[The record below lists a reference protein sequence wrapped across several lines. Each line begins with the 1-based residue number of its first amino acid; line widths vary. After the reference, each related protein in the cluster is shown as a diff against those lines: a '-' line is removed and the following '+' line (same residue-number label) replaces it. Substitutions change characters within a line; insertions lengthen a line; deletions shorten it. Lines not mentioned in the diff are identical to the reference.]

1 VPNRTEKTGKA
12 GMKPVVAIIAPGN
25 MGAAVGGRLTTNG
38 VKVLTSLANRSA
50 ASASRA
56 VAAGLE
62 ATSDAEITRADF
74 LLSIVP
80 PKEAVG
86 LAERLAPALAAANKK
101 PIYVDCNAVSPS
113 TAVRIAGVIEP
124 TGTPFVDGGIVGGPP
139 RNGSP
144 GPRFYVSGSEASRVA
159 VLSDYGLIVRQIEG
173 PVGAASALKL
183 SYAGINKGLI
193 AIGSAMVL
201 AARRA
206 RVEDALLRELAE
218 SQRAVL
224 AQLSRGVPDMFSK
237 AERWAPELDEI
248 ASYAQREGDAEIFAG
263 MARLYE
269 RIADDLKNTGEETGD
284 LDDFF
289 RKAQ

>member
-1 VPNRTEKTGKA
+1 
-12 GMKPVVAIIAPGN
+12 MKPVVAIIAPGN
-25 MGAAVGGRLTTNG
+25 MGAAVGGRLATNG
-38 VKVLTSLANRSA
+38 LKVLTSLANRSA
-50 ASASRA
+50 ASAARA
-56 VAAGLE
+56 AAAGLE
-62 ATSDAEITRADF
+62 ATSDAEITQADF

-86 LAERLAPALAAANKK
+86 LAERLAPALATANRK
-101 PIYVDCNAVSPS
+101 PVYVDCNAVSPA
-113 TAVRIAGVIEP
+113 TAIRVAGIIQP
-124 TGTPFVDGGIVGGPP
+124 TGAPFVDGGIVGGPP
-139 RNGSP
+139 REGSP
-144 GPRFYVSGSEASRVA
+144 GPRFYVSGPEAPRAA
-159 VLSDYGLIVRQIEG
+159 VLSKYGLIVRQVEG

-206 RVEDALLRELAE
+206 GVEDALLRELSE

-224 AQLSRGVPDMFSK
+224 AHLSRGVPDMFSK

-269 RIADDLKNTGEETGD
+269 RIADDLKNAGEETGD
-284 LDDFF
+284 LDEFF

>member
-1 VPNRTEKTGKA
+1 
-12 GMKPVVAIIAPGN
+12 MKPVVAIIAPGN
-25 MGAAVGGRLTTNG
+25 MGAAVGGRLTANG

-50 ASASRA
+50 ASAARA
-56 VAAGLE
+56 AAAGLE
-62 ATSDAEITRADF
+62 ATSDTEITRADF

-80 PKEAVG
+80 PKEAVT
-86 LAERLAPALAAANKK
+86 LAERLAPALTAANRK
-101 PIYVDCNAVSPS
+101 PAYVDCNAVSPA
-113 TAVRIAGVIEP
+113 TALRIAEVIQP
-124 TGTPFVDGGIVGGPP
+124 TGAPFVDGGIVGGPP
-139 RNGSP
+139 REGSP
-144 GPRFYVSGSEASRVA
+144 GPRFYVSGPHAPDVS
-159 VLSDYGLIVRQIEG
+159 VLGNYGLIVRLIEG

-206 RVEDALLRELAE
+206 GVEDALLRELAE

-248 ASYAQREGDAEIFAG
+248 ARYAQREGDAEIFAG

-269 RIADDLKNTGEETGD
+269 RIADDLKNAGVETGE
-284 LDDFF
+284 LDKFF

>member
-1 VPNRTEKTGKA
+1 MEKSGKA
-12 GMKPVVAIIAPGN
+12 GMMPVVAIIAPGN
-25 MGAAVGGRLTTNG
+25 MGAAVGGRLSTNG
-38 VKVLTSLANRSA
+38 LKVLTSLTNRSA
-50 ASASRA
+50 ASVARA
-56 VAAGLE
+56 TAAGLE

-86 LAERLAPALAAANKK
+86 LAERLAPALSAANQK
-101 PIYVDCNAVSPS
+101 PIYVDCNAISPA
-113 TAVRIAGVIEP
+113 TAARVAGIIEP
-124 TGTPFVDGGIVGGPP
+124 TGAPFVDGGIVGGPP
-139 RNGSP
+139 RGDSA
-144 GPRFYVSGSEASRVA
+144 GPRFYVSGPEAPRVA
-159 VLSDYGLIVRQIEG
+159 VLSEYGLIVRQVQG
-173 PVGAASALKL
+173 PIGAASALKL

-193 AIGSAMVL
+193 AIGAAMVL

-206 RVEDALLRELAE
+206 GVGDALRRELSE

-248 ASYAQREGDAEIFAG
+248 ASYAQREGDADIFAG

-269 RIADDLKNTGEETGD
+269 RIADDLKKAGEDTRN

-289 RKAQ
+289 RKLNDS

>member
-1 VPNRTEKTGKA
+1 MEKSGKA
-12 GMKPVVAIIAPGN
+12 GMMPVVAIIAPGH
-25 MGAAVGGRLTTNG
+25 MGAAVGGRLATNG
-38 VKVLTSLANRSA
+38 LKVLTSLTNRSA
-50 ASASRA
+50 ASAARA
-56 VAAGLE
+56 TAAGLE
-62 ATSDAEITRADF
+62 ATGDAEITRADF

-80 PKEAVG
+80 PKEAIG
-86 LAERLAPALAAANKK
+86 LAERMAPALAAANHK
-101 PIYVDCNAVSPS
+101 PIYVDCNAVSPA
-113 TAVRIAGVIEP
+113 TAVRVAGIIEP
-124 TGTPFVDGGIVGGPP
+124 TGASFVDGGIVGGPP
-139 RNGSP
+139 REGSP
-144 GPRFYVSGSEASRVA
+144 GPRFYVSGPEAPRVA
-159 VLSDYGLIVRQIEG
+159 VLSEYGLMVRQVKG
-173 PVGAASALKL
+173 PIGAASALKL

-206 RVEDALLRELAE
+206 GVEDALLRELSE

-248 ASYAQREGDAEIFAG
+248 ASYAQREGDADIFAG

-269 RIADDLKNTGEETGD
+269 RIANDLKNVGEETRD

-289 RKAQ
+289 RKVQ

>member
-1 VPNRTEKTGKA
+1 
-12 GMKPVVAIIAPGN
+12 MKPVVAIIAPGN
-25 MGAAVGGRLTTNG
+25 MGAAVGGRLTANG

-50 ASASRA
+50 ASAARA
-56 VAAGLE
+56 TAAGIE
-62 ATSDAEITRADF
+62 AASDAEITDADF

-80 PKEAVG
+80 PKEAVT
-86 LAERLAPALAAANKK
+86 LAERLAPALAAANRK
-101 PIYVDCNAVSPS
+101 PVYVDCNAVSPA
-113 TAVRIAGVIEP
+113 TAIRIAGVIEP
-124 TGTPFVDGGIVGGPP
+124 TGAPFVDGGIVGGPP
-139 RNGSP
+139 REGSP
-144 GPRFYVSGSEASRVA
+144 GPRFYVSGPHAPGVA
-159 VLSDYGLIVRQIEG
+159 VLGDYGLIVRQVEG

-193 AIGSAMVL
+193 AIGSAMIL

-206 RVEDALLRELAE
+206 GVEDALLRELAE
-218 SQRAVL
+218 SQGAVL

-248 ASYAQREGDAEIFAG
+248 ARYAEREGDAEIFAG

-269 RIADDLKNTGEETGD
+269 RIADDLKNAGEETGD
-284 LDDFF
+284 LDNFF

>member
-1 VPNRTEKTGKA
+1 
-12 GMKPVVAIIAPGN
+12 MKPVVAIIAPGN

-38 VKVLTSLANRSA
+38 VKVLTSLANRGA
-50 ASASRA
+50 ASATRA
-56 VAAGLE
+56 AAAGLE
-62 ATSDAEITRADF
+62 ATSDVEITRADF
-74 LLSIVP
+74 VLSIVP

-86 LAERLAPALAAANKK
+86 LAERLAPALTAANKK
-101 PIYVDCNAVSPS
+101 PIYVDCNAVSPA

-139 RNGSP
+139 RTGSP
-144 GPRFYVSGSEASRVA
+144 GPRFYVSGPEASRVA

-206 RVEDALLRELAE
+206 GVDDALLRELAE

-269 RIADDLKNTGEETGD
+269 RIADDLKNAGEETGD
-284 LDDFF
+284 LNDFF

>member
-1 VPNRTEKTGKA
+1 
-12 GMKPVVAIIAPGN
+12 MKPVVAIIAPGS
-25 MGAAVGGRLTTNG
+25 MGAAVGGRLAGNG

-50 ASASRA
+50 ASAARA
-56 VAAGLE
+56 KAAGLE
-62 ATSDAEITRADF
+62 VASDAEITRADF

-80 PKEAVG
+80 PKEAIG
-86 LAERLAPALAAANKK
+86 LAERLAPTLAETNRK
-101 PIYVDCNAVSPS
+101 PIYVDCNAVSPE
-113 TAVRIAGVIEP
+113 TALRISRIVQG

-139 RNGSP
+139 RQDSP
-144 GPRFYVSGSEASRVA
+144 GPRFYVSGPDAGCLS
-159 VLSDYGLIVRQIEG
+159 VLNDCGLIVRQVEG

-206 RVEDALLRELAE
+206 GVEGALLRELSE

-248 ASYAQREGDAEIFAG
+248 ARYAGDDGDAEIFAG

-269 RIADDLKNTGEETGD
+269 RIADDLKKAGMETAT
-284 LDDFF
+284 LDEFF
-289 RKAQ
+289 GKVQ

>member
-1 VPNRTEKTGKA
+1 
-12 GMKPVVAIIAPGN
+12 MKPVVAIIAPGN
-25 MGAAVGGRLTTNG
+25 MGAAVGGRLATNG
-38 VKVLTSLANRSA
+38 LKVLTSLTNRSA
-50 ASASRA
+50 ASAGRA
-56 VAAGLE
+56 AAAGLE
-62 ATSDAEITRADF
+62 ATSDAEITGADF

-80 PKEAVG
+80 PREAVG
-86 LAERLAPALAAANKK
+86 LAERLAPALATANRK
-101 PIYVDCNAVSPS
+101 PVYVDCNAVSPA
-113 TAVRIAGVIEP
+113 TAIRVAGIIEP
-124 TGTPFVDGGIVGGPP
+124 TGAPFVDGGIVGGPP
-139 RNGSP
+139 REGSP
-144 GPRFYVSGSEASRVA
+144 GPRFYVSGLEAPRAA
-159 VLSDYGLIVRQIEG
+159 VLSKYGLIVRQVEG

-206 RVEDALLRELAE
+206 GVDDALLRELSE

-269 RIADDLKNTGEETGD
+269 RIADDLKNAGEETRD
-284 LDDFF
+284 LDEFF

>member
-1 VPNRTEKTGKA
+1 
-12 GMKPVVAIIAPGN
+12 MKPVVAIIAPGN
-25 MGAAVGGRLTTNG
+25 MGAAVGGRLVANG
-38 VKVLTSLANRSA
+38 VKVLTSLTNRSA
-50 ASASRA
+50 ASAARA
-56 VAAGLE
+56 KTAGLQT
-62 ATSDAEITRADF
+62 ASDAEITRADF
-74 LLSIVP
+74 LMSIVP

-86 LAERLAPALAAANKK
+86 LAERLTPALTEANTK
-101 PIYVDCNAVSPS
+101 PIYVDCNAVSPG
-113 TAVRIAGVIEP
+113 TALRIGGIIER
-124 TGTPFVDGGIVGGPP
+124 TGAPFVDGGIVGGPP
-139 RNGSP
+139 REGSP
-144 GPRFYVSGSEASRVA
+144 GPRFYVSGPEAARVSA
-159 VLSDYGLIVRQIEG
+159 LTKFGLIIREIDG
-173 PVGAASALKL
+173 PIGAASALKL

-206 RVEDALLRELAE
+206 GVEDALLRELFE

-248 ASYAQREGDAEIFAG
+248 ASYAARDGDAEIFAG

-269 RIADDLKNTGEETGD
+269 RIADDLKNAGEETSA

-289 RKAQ
+289 GKAQ

>member
-1 VPNRTEKTGKA
+1 
-12 GMKPVVAIIAPGN
+12 MKPVIAIIAPGN
-25 MGAAVGGRLTTNG
+25 MGAAVGARLTTNG

-50 ASASRA
+50 ASAARA
-56 VAAGLE
+56 AAAGLE
-62 ATSDAEITRADF
+62 GTSDAEITRADF

-80 PKEAVG
+80 PKEAVR
-86 LAERLAPALAAANKK
+86 LAERLVPALAAANKK
-101 PIYVDCNAVSPS
+101 PVYVDCNAVSPA
-113 TAVRIAGVIEP
+113 TAVRIADIIEP
-124 TGTPFVDGGIVGGPP
+124 TGAPFVDGGIVGGPP

-144 GPRFYVSGSEASRVA
+144 GPRFYVSGPEATRIA

-206 RVEDALLRELAE
+206 GVDDALLRELAE

-269 RIADDLKNTGEETGD
+269 RIADDLKNAGEETGD
-284 LDDFF
+284 LEDFF

>member
-1 VPNRTEKTGKA
+1 
-12 GMKPVVAIIAPGN
+12 MKPVVAIIAPGN
-25 MGAAVGGRLTTNG
+25 MGAAVGARLTTNG
-38 VKVLTSLANRSA
+38 VKVLTSLANRGA
-50 ASASRA
+50 ASAARA
-56 VAAGLE
+56 AGAGLE
-62 ATSDAEITRADF
+62 PASDAEITRADF

-101 PIYVDCNAVSPS
+101 PIFVDCNAISPA
-113 TAVRIAGVIEP
+113 TAVRIAGIIEP
-124 TGTPFVDGGIVGGPP
+124 TRAPFVDGGIVGGPP
-139 RNGSP
+139 RAGSP
-144 GPRFYVSGSEASRVA
+144 GPRFYVSGPEASRVA
-159 VLSDYGLIVRQIEG
+159 ILSDYGLIVRQVKG

-206 RVEDALLRELAE
+206 GVEEALLRELAE

-248 ASYAQREGDAEIFAG
+248 ASYAQREGDAEIFSG

-269 RIADDLKNTGEETGD
+269 RIADDLKNAGEETGD